1 MSETCPLELTDRIIS
16 FVDILD
22 KATLC
27 NCALV
32 CHSWLPASRHALFR
46 RIDVADGTVELLVS
60 RVLHSESVRP
70 YLAGVRE
77 FRIDSGPFINPCRL
91 LFYHLS
97 GHLLAH
103 PLFRIVYP
111 LAIHAFDPVSG
122 AHGMAAAT
130 QNDAYE

>member
-1 MSETCPLELTDRIIS
+1 MSEIFPPELTDRIIG

-22 KATLC
+22 KTTLC

-32 CHSWLPASRHALFR
+32 CHEWLPASRHALFR
-46 RIDVADGTVELLVS
+46 RIDVADGTFELLVS
-60 RVLHSESVRP
+60 RVLHSESIRP

-77 FRIDSGPFINPCRL
+77 CRIDSGPFKTPCRL

-97 GHLLAH
+97 GHLPAH
-103 PLFRIVYP
+103 PLFNLVYP
-111 LAIHAFDPVSG
+111 LTIHASDPVSG

-130 QNDAYE
+130 QNDVYK